1 MPREL
6 RRVLVRP
13 YRWRWCRV
21 NTGSKVGEGPL
32 RGVRVV
38 EFAGLGPA
46 PFCGMLLADLGAD
59 VVRIDRRDPPGGVMG
74 TLGLPS
80 VLDRGKRSIALDLKD
95 PDDLA
100 VVHALLAR
108 ADVLLE
114 GFRPGV
120 MERLGLGP
128 VPALAANP
136 ALVFGRMTGW
146 GQSGPLASRAGH
158 DIGYI
163 ALSGALGASGRPN
176 EVPAPPVNL
185 LGDFGGGAMFLA
197 LGVLAALLHSR
208 ATGEGQVIDA
218 AIVDGTAVL
227 STMLHGLLA
236 TGEWVDERGM
246 NLLDTGAPF
255 YDVYCCADDK
265 FLAVGALEEK
275 FYAELL
281 TGLGLAEDHSLP
293 PREDRSQWPLLRSR
307 FADVFATRSR
317 AQWWEVFAGTDA
329 CVAPVWSLGEAPL
342 DPHNLARG
350 VFVEVDGVVQPA
362 AAPRFSRTPGAVG
375 TIPAAGQHDLAIRAE
390 VGLA

>member
-1 MPREL
+1 
-6 RRVLVRP
+6 
-13 YRWRWCRV
+13 
-21 NTGSKVGEGPL
+21 
-32 RGVRVV
+32 VV
-38 EFAGLGPA
+38 ELAGLGPA

-59 VVRIDRRDPPGGVMG
+59 VVRIDRRDPSGGVMG
-74 TLGLPS
+74 RLGQPS

-100 VVHALLAR
+100 VVNALLAR
-108 ADVLLE
+108 TDVLLE

-136 ALVFGRMTGW
+136 GLVYGRMTGW
-146 GQSGPLASRAGH
+146 GQFGPLAARAGH
-158 DIGYI
+158 DIGYV
-163 ALSGALGASGRPN
+163 ALSGALGASGRPG
-176 EVPAPPVNL
+176 EVPAAPVNL

-197 LGVLAALLHSR
+197 VGVLAALLHSR
-208 ATGEGQVIDA
+208 ATGEGQVVDA

-236 TGEWVDERGM
+236 TGDWVDQRGV

-255 YDVYCCADDK
+255 YDVYRCADDR

-281 TGLGLAEDHSLP
+281 TGLGLADDPTVP
-293 PREDRSQWPLLRSR
+293 PREDRDRWPLLRSR
-307 FADVFATRSR
+307 FAEVFATRSR

-342 DPHNLARG
+342 DPHNIARA

-362 AAPRFSRTPGAVG
+362 AAPRFSRTPGTVG
-375 TIPAAGQHDLAIRAE
+375 SIPTVGQHDQEIRAE
-390 VGLA
+390 VGFA